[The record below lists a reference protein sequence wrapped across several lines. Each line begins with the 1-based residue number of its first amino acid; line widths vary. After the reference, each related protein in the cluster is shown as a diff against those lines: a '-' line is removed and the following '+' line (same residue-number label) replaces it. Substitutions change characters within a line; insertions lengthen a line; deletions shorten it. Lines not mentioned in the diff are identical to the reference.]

1 MAHWSNALN
10 KISACLA
17 SIEWAKNYPTRAQVW
32 QACEEPY
39 WLLFAIDKLGK
50 PTEQEWRILA
60 CAFAREALPFVRHGE
75 DRPRIA
81 IETAE
86 RYARGEATGEALDA
100 ARSAADS
107 AAGNETWNAAES
119 AAESAASTA
128 IRPATWNMA
137 ESAARS
143 AGRSAGRSAIWNAAE
158 RAAWSA
164 AWKRQCDIIRGMF
177 PMPELSLRRARKGA

>member
-10 KISACLA
+10 KIGACSG
-17 SIEWAKNYPTRAQVW
+17 SIEWAKNYPTRAQAW
-32 QACEEPY
+32 QACEKPH

-86 RYARGEATGEALDA
+86 RDARGEATREALDA

-107 AAGNETWNAAES
+107 AAGNETWSTADSAARSAARSVARSAAGNAAES
-119 AAESAASTA
+119 AAWNAAGNA
-128 IRPATWNMA
+128 A
-137 ESAARS
+137 ESAA
-143 AGRSAGRSAIWNAAE
+143 WNAAE
-158 RAAWSA
+158 SA
-164 AWKRQCDIIRGMF
+164 AWKRQCNIIRAMF
-177 PMPELSLRRARKGA
+177 PMPVLPL

>member
-10 KISACLA
+10 KIGACSG
-17 SIEWAKNYPTRAQVW
+17 SIEWAKNYPTRAQAW
-32 QACEEPY
+32 QACEKPH

-86 RYARGEATGEALDA
+86 RYARGEATREALDA

-119 AAESAASTA
+119 AVAAA
-128 IRPATWNMA
+128 PAA
-137 ESAARS
+137 
-143 AGRSAGRSAIWNAAE
+143 
-158 RAAWSA
+158 
-164 AWKRQCDIIRGMF
+164 
-177 PMPELSLRRARKGA
+177 